1 MSFVSKMPDKCQ
13 ARNRPGGRFCFFR
26 APRPAVRLAA
36 LATVDLI
43 KLAIVGPLF
52 FMLAPGVGFWLKGKP
67 RWQLGVFAVMCFM
80 TINGLLG
87 PGNWG
92 LTLGS
97 IENYRGHTKGYHFY
111 FNHALAIALIIAKWR
126 EDRKSFR
133 WLPPGLGWYLLYCG
147 VSLLSISNAPDKN
160 LALMAA
166 HKSIFASLLVVA
178 TFNTLRT
185 EEDFKFF
192 LRVMLGTMLW
202 ELYVCLKMK
211 YLGHMYQVHGTFE
224 HQNPLAMYAV
234 LIGMIFLAT
243 GLGPKFKGAGG
254 LLLGFAACALIVE
267 CTLSRGALMMLAL
280 GVVAVTS
287 VSLLEKITARRLIL
301 TAGMGVLGS
310 IALVL
315 SLDTIISR
323 FHDQGNQA
331 SGELREV
338 MKDACRAMVHDHAL
352 GTGWNN
358 YALVVNPPYPY
369 AEIYYD
375 WLRGRHM
382 KVDENEPNSVV
393 ESHYYLLLAENGYAG
408 LVAWLVVIAVGL
420 WRNFRAFLFFEH
432 SFSRCLALGIFFGCA
447 LNYLQSTLE
456 RVLVQPRNLMLWLI
470 LLGITARLEVMRRE
484 TKQRKLAAK
493 KP

>member
-1 MSFVSKMPDKCQ
+1 MVILRKLS
-13 ARNRPGGRFCFFR
+13 
-26 APRPAVRLAA
+26 
-36 LATVDLI
+36 TVDLI

-52 FMLAPGVGFWLKGKP
+52 LMLAPAAGLLLKD
-67 RWQLGVFAVMCFM
+67 RSSWQRVALGLMCFM
-80 TINGLLG
+80 TINGLLA

-97 IENYRGHTKGYHFY
+97 IETYRGHTKGYHFY
-111 FNHALAIALIIAKWR
+111 FNHAIAIALILAKWR
-126 EDRKSFR
+126 EDPKSFR

-147 VSLLSISNAPDKN
+147 ISLLSITNSPDKN
-160 LALMAA
+160 LSIMAA
-166 HKSIFASLLVVA
+166 HKSIFASLLVIA

-192 LRVMLGTMLW
+192 LRVMVYTMLW

-211 YLGHMYQVHGTFE
+211 YLNHMYQVHGTFE

-243 GLGPKFKGAGG
+243 ALGPKFKGAGG

-280 GVVAVTS
+280 GVGGVVGI
-287 VSLLEKITARRLIL
+287 SLLEKITARRLLI
-301 TAGMGVLGS
+301 TPTMGVLGS

-369 AEIYYD
+369 AEIYYE

-382 KVDENEPNSVV
+382 KVNVSEPNSVV

-408 LVAWLVVIAVGL
+408 LAAWIIAIAVGL

-432 SFSRCLALGIFFGCA
+432 CFSRCLALGIFFGCA
-447 LNYLQSTLE
+447 LNYLQSMLE

-470 LLGITARLEVMRRE
+470 LLGITGRLEVMRRE
-484 TKQRKLAAK
+484 AKQLK
-493 KP
+493 KSA